1 MEYMLETKGLV
12 KKYGKHV
19 VLNGVDI
26 NVPKGAV
33 YGLIGK
39 NGAGKTTFMRVVT
52 NLTRKNSGEYKIGCD
67 KRKLSAVI
75 EAPGFYEDLSV
86 VENIKAQYRIRG
98 IREDENEMN
107 KIITAIGLDDAR
119 DKMASRLSLGM
130 KQRLGIGMALVGD
143 AELVILDEPMN
154 GLDPQGIVDIRN
166 IILDLNK
173 EKGIT
178 FIISSHL
185 LEELSKVATMYGF
198 LDDGKIVKE
207 LSKED
212 LMHSGKMTTKIG
224 VSDVNKMAVI
234 LDNMNLEYRV
244 LDHQEIIVYKEISL
258 EDILPRIQDA
268 DIKINSL
275 TVVHESIESVYTN
288 VMSKGENK

>member
-207 LSKED
+207 LSKEE

>member
-1 MEYMLETKGLV
+1 MEYMLETKGIV

-52 NLTRKNSGEYKIGCD
+52 NLIRKNSGEYKIGCD

-166 IILDLNK
+166 VILALNK

-207 LSKED
+207 LSKEE

>member
-166 IILDLNK
+166 IILALNK

-207 LSKED
+207 LSKEE